1 MANLS
6 ALGSNPVST
15 TGNVTAGYVIGNG
28 STLTNLTGGNVTGT
42 VANATYATSA
52 GSATTAG
59 TVTTAAQPNITSVGT
74 LSSLTVTGNI
84 STTANIAGGFFIG
97 NGSQLTGLPAGYSNA
112 DVATYLA
119 SGTNT
124 SNIVTTG
131 NISGGNIAATSASI
145 SGIQTT
151 NLDVVNISARD
162 ASGVNI
168 GAGGFNNLVV
178 LETGVLVQNVPLTVS
193 GNVSGGN
200 ISTAGA
206 VSATG
211 NLTAN
216 NVSTGNVTATRL
228 QNDGNLEIR
237 SNVAGTART
246 WTLDVLGDFNL
257 PVGGNI
263 SGSGYVTAIRMI
275 TDPRPLAN
283 LTAVAGGRAFVSDGN
298 LVATGNFGEQIGGGG
313 ANTVPV
319 WSDGVNWY
327 VG

>member
-1 MANLS
+1 MSTPPPYTNITGISRAVMKDNAQETLAN
-6 ALGSNPVST
+6 
-15 TGNVTAGYVIGNG
+15 YNG
-28 STLTNLTGGNVTGT
+28 SARPGEIVVNLEVDPPT
-42 VANATYATSA
+42 V
-52 GSATTAG
+52 
-59 TVTTAAQPNITSVGT
+59 
-74 LSSLTVTGNI
+74 
-84 STTANIAGGFFIG
+84 FIG
-97 NGSQLTGLPAGYSNA
+97 NNAGALTQLTTGGGGDYGNA
-112 DVATYLA
+112 NVATFLA
-119 SGTNT
+119 AFG
-124 SNIVTTG
+124 SNSIVTTG
-131 NISGGNIAATSASI
+131 NLQGLSGNI
-145 SGIQTT
+145 T
-151 NLDVVNISARD
+151 NLVSLNFDVENISARG